1 MAWFMIMAVL
11 PGLYVASVVYLVGR
25 GGMDALIGSALLAAS
40 VYLLHRLPR
49 RARPEIVTCGWIIAA
64 AAACAG
70 AGFLWRVHPWAAIL
84 VPSAALGVLVYGR
97 AVLARPLR
105 EVTPLKPSIVAMSIA
120 ALACVLSEHSAA
132 TIPVG
137 AAMAI
142 VIFGDA
148 ILCDFVDMSMDRAA
162 GTVTIPMRLSPR
174 GVWFVASISNGSAAV
189 LLAIMGSGTL
199 GVFIIVSWVIVWA
212 IRPSHLRIAID
223 ARLPLV
229 ALVASLA

>member
-1 MAWFMIMAVL
+1 MIMAVL
-11 PGLYVASVVYLVGR
+11 PGLYVASVVDLVGR
-25 GGMDALIGSALLAAS
+25 GGVDALIGSALRPAS

-84 VPSAALGVLVYGR
+84 VPSAALGVLVYGP

-120 ALACVLSEHSAA
+120 ALPCVLSEHSAA
-132 TIPVG
+132 
-137 AAMAI
+137 
-142 VIFGDA
+142 
-148 ILCDFVDMSMDRAA
+148 
-162 GTVTIPMRLSPR
+162 
-174 GVWFVASISNGSAAV
+174 V
-189 LLAIMGSGTL
+189 LLATMGSGTL
-199 GVFIIVSWVIVWA
+199 SVFIIVSWVIVWA